1 VTNARPSITM
11 KTIHKYPLKVAGQQT
26 VEMPADAQILS
37 VQMQGQKLCIWA
49 LVTPTLPMVDRKIE
63 VFGTGKPVSE
73 LPMAGRNFLGT
84 VQTAGGALVW
94 HVFEKIERRL

>member
-1 VTNARPSITM
+1 
-11 KTIHKYPLKVAGQQT
+11 
-26 VEMPADAQILS
+26 
-37 VQMQGQKLCIWA
+37 
-49 LVTPTLPMVDRKIE
+49 MVDRKIE